1 MYSFIDVVI
10 DCLNYVHSVALSGA
24 AFNPSWHLTAVAA
37 AVAQLWSLSGIE
49 RFDFM
54 KTQRLITWS
63 AILAVAGL
71 AYWLV
76 IPEPPAPLA
85 RVKVEGDTAQISA
98 AHSVCNYDY
107 YFIPQNR
114 TPEVAV
120 RLH

>member
-1 MYSFIDVVI
+1 MVQ
-10 DCLNYVHSVALSGA
+10 LSTLG
-24 AFNPSWHLTAVAA
+24 S
-37 AVAQLWSLSGIE
+37 IE

-71 AYWLV
+71 AYWLA

-85 RVKVEGDTAQISA
+85 RIKVESDTAQILA
-98 AHSVCNYDY
+98 AHSVCSYDY

-120 RLH
+120 CLH

>member
-1 MYSFIDVVI
+1 M
-10 DCLNYVHSVALSGA
+10 
-24 AFNPSWHLTAVAA
+24 
-37 AVAQLWSLSGIE
+37 AQLFSLGGIE

-76 IPEPPAPLA
+76 IPEPAAPLA
-85 RVKVEGDTAQISA
+85 RIKDEGDTAQVSV
-98 AHSVCNYDY
+98 AHSVCSYDH
-107 YFIPQNR
+107 YFIPENR